1 MHQKLIFENDLQ
13 EKRKQNTKEKVQNAV
28 KKYIAAFIVNRNC
41 LHHKTRTYMFRVSD
55 GMA

>member
-13 EKRKQNTKEKVQNAV
+13 EKRKQNTSEKVKNAV
-28 KKYIAAFIVNRNC
+28 QKYRAAFTANRNC
-41 LHHKTRTYMFRVSD
+41 LHHKTRPYMFRVSD